1 MVECGGSSRS
11 RSANERFWL
20 GVDGMVGLNSLS
32 KDLELLVIGFDVS
45 FLDSGPDVAADAGVD
60 GGAFLLDGV
69 RKKAATWGLL
79 LFGGDNP
86 STYSSHPESM

>member
-1 MVECGGSSRS
+1 MVDCGGSSRS

-20 GVDGMVGLNSLS
+20 RVDEIVGLNSLS
-32 KDLELLVIGFDVS
+32 NDLEVLAIEFDVS
-45 FLDSGPDVAADAGVD
+45 FLDSGPDAVADAGVD

-79 LFGGDNP
+79 LFGGDDP